1 MKFGIMPINKGV
13 SSPDRMI
20 ANAQLAEAAGI
31 ESVWTFEHVIIPV
44 DYESKYPYS
53 RSGRMAAEPE
63 TTYFDPLIAL
73 TAIAAE
79 TKTIRLGTGVNI
91 LSQVNPLLMAKQ
103 VASLDALSNGRVML
117 GLGIGWLREEF
128 AAMGAPF
135 ERRGARFDDYVA
147 AMRKVWSGDVV
158 EHESDFLSWHGFKS
172 YPKPVQDPL
181 PIHIGGTKGKV
192 FERTA
197 KYGNGWYAPGGSP
210 EKLAAQL
217 DSLKAACADV
227 GRDFSEIEI
236 TTMWDMKGGL
246 DAVKKLE
253 DAGAHR
259 LNVPVLAMAPGD
271 PDALIKQLGDEVIS
285 KL

>member
-13 SSPDRMI
+13 ASPERLI

-31 ESVWTFEHVIIPV
+31 ESVWTFEHVIIPF
-44 DYESKYPYS
+44 DYTSKYPYS

-91 LSQVNPLLMAKQ
+91 LSQSNPLLMAKQ

-128 AAMGAPF
+128 AAMGTPF
-135 ERRGARFDDYVA
+135 ERRGARFDDYVQ
-147 AMRKVWSGDVV
+147 AMRKVWSGEVV

-172 YPKPVQDPL
+172 FPL
-181 PIHIGGTKGKV
+181 PSQAPLPVHIGGTKGKV

-197 KYGNGWYAPGGSP
+197 KFGNGWYAPGGSP
-210 EKLAAQL
+210 EKLSGQL
-217 DSLKAACADV
+217 SQLRAACKDV
-227 GRDFSEIEI
+227 GRNFSELEI

-246 DAVKKLE
+246 DAVKTLE

-259 LNVPVLAMAPGD
+259 LNVPVLAMAPDD
-271 PDALIKQLGDEVIS
+271 PADLIKQLGDEVVS